1 MREWAAQRMGGGGRW
16 DFRGFRV
23 LRVFRD
29 FRDLRDLRVFRVFR
43 VFREAFGVSQ
53 KKRTFA
59 LIKDSEYFFSEDS
72 EDFF

>member
-1 MREWAAQRMGGGGRW
+1 MGLLGR
-16 DFRGFRV
+16 FRV

-29 FRDLRDLRVFRVFR
+29 FR

-59 LIKDSEYFFSEDS
+59 LNKDSKYFFSEDS
-72 EDFF
+72 EYFF

>member
-1 MREWAAQRMGGGGRW
+1 MGLWGALM

-29 FRDLRDLRVFRVFR
+29 FRD
-43 VFREAFGVSQ
+43 AFGVSQ

-59 LIKDSEYFFSEDS
+59 LIKDSEYFFPEDS
-72 EDFF
+72 EYFF